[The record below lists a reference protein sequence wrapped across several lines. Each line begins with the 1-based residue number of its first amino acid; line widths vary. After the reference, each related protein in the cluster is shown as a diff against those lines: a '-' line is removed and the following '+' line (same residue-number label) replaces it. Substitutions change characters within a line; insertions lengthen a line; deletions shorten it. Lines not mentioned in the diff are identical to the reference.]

1 MVVTAAVT
9 VVAKEA
15 TVAADTNPLAK
26 LTKTPYTG
34 RFCFVC
40 GNFQLMNKDEQWL
53 LDEKYGGKKTPSCE
67 DDMQRLGS
75 GEPLAYVIGY
85 QPFLGLKI
93 YLDSKPLIPRPETE
107 WWTEGLL
114 RDMSKWSGLPG
125 ATRTGD
131 PRTFAKNAQQLRFLD
146 LCAGSGTI
154 GCAVLKNVP
163 DGRVYFGEI
172 DSAHKATI
180 LKNIRENNLDDS
192 RAEVRIGDLF
202 EPFGDMTFDAIA
214 ANPPY
219 IPDNRELDKNVHD
232 FEPSLALFAGE
243 DGLDVI
249 RRISQELPKHLAKG
263 GVAWIECDS
272 AHAAAACALFAE
284 QGLKADIR
292 TDQYDAPR
300 IIVVEHPEPE
310 VANDRSLL

>member
-9 VVAKEA
+9 AVAKEA

-40 GNFQLMNKDEQWL
+40 GNFQLMNKDQQWL

-67 DDMQRLGS
+67 DDMQRLAS

-85 QPFLGLKI
+85 QPFLGLKV

-107 WWTEGLL
+107 WWTEELI
-114 RDMSKWSGLPG
+114 
-125 ATRTGD
+125 ATTRKVWPSRARRSENFLKAAPD
-131 PRTFAKNAQQLRFLD
+131 FRFLD
-146 LCAGSGTI
+146 LCAGSGAI
-154 GCAVLKNVP
+154 GCAVLKNIP
-163 DGRVYFGEI
+163 NAKVYFGEI

-180 LKNIRENNLDDS
+180 LKNIRENNLDES

-202 EPFGDMTFDAIA
+202 EPFGNMAFDVIA

-219 IPDNRELDKNVHD
+219 IPAGRSLPKSVANH
-232 FEPSLALFAGE
+232 EPSRALFAGE
-243 DGLDVI
+243 DGLDFI
-249 RRISQELPKHLAKG
+249 RRIAQELPKYLAKNG
-263 GVAWIECDS
+263 IAWIECDS
-272 AHAAAACALFAE
+272 AHATAGHALFVEQRLTAE
-284 QGLKADIR
+284 IH
-292 TDQYDAPR
+292 TDQYNVPR
-300 IIVVEHPEPE
+300 IIAVEHPELE
-310 VANDRSLL
+310 VANNRSLL